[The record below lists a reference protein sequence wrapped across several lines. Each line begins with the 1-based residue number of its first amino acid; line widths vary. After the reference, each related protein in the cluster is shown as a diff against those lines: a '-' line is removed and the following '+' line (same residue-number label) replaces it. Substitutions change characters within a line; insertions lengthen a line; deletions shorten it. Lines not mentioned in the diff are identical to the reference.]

1 MYIPFLVMYIALNIV
16 TALHF
21 VIEEDFTMH
30 TKNFSTAI
38 YFSEYEINYLSQ
50 NNLWDFLEEQFQWI
64 LQRAPIKKIYLE
76 THRSGHYVSKDD
88 LLKMKALCHKYNL
101 ETVGG
106 ITLTTKITDYRE
118 GLFTTYCYSN
128 PQHLE
133 EIKAIVR
140 YTSQLFDSYIIDDF
154 FFTHCKCEL
163 CIEGKKDLSWMQYRT
178 KLLKKVSKEI
188 IIKESKSVNPNVQVI
203 IKYPNWY
210 EEYQQSGY
218 NLEMG
223 TTLFDGIYTGTET
236 RDAAHTQQNLQRYS
250 SYFTMRYLEN
260 TRPNG
265 NMGGWFDTLDC
276 SYNLNSVAEQAYL
289 TLFSKAKEATIY
301 SLGTVL
307 LQDAIAIPLLG
318 YVFEDM
324 DQLMPQLGNPIGAS
338 TYKPFHSSGE
348 NYLHGTLGMLG
359 IPFEPTPYFPFEAS
373 TLFLT
378 ASAACDKDIIHKLK
392 MYMKENHTLILT
404 SGFVKAMEDKGL
416 EELIDIKVTNNKMSA
431 NQFGVG
437 WYSCA
442 YDQYCASGEF
452 LSFPILEFATNDT
465 QNTISALT
473 HNKSYPILLQTHYH
487 NSEVYVLNIPDEY
500 GALEKLPQPVL
511 DYIRKLFIKDFGLE
525 INGPTPFSLFLYDNN
540 TVILYNFTDH
550 VGEYQISLNHDT
562 DTLVDLDTQFFP
574 SNSSNESEQTITLKI
589 NAHRFKV
596 LKRISN

>member
-1 MYIPFLVMYIALNIV
+1 
-16 TALHF
+16 
-21 VIEEDFTMH
+21 MH
-30 TKNFSTAI
+30 TQTFSTAL
-38 YFSEYEINYLSQ
+38 YFNEYEINYLSQ
-50 NNLWDFLEEQFQWI
+50 NNLWDLLEEQFQWI

-76 THRSGHYVSKDD
+76 THRSGNYVSKDD

-101 ETVGG
+101 ETAGG
-106 ITLTTKITDYRE
+106 ITLTSKITDYHE

-128 PQHLE
+128 PAHLE

-140 YTSQLFDSYIIDDF
+140 YTAQLFDTYIIDDF
-154 FFTHCKCEL
+154 FFTHCKCER
-163 CIEGKKDLSWMQYRT
+163 CIEGKKDLSWVQYRT
-178 KLLKKVSKEI
+178 QLLRKVSEEI
-188 IIKESKSVNPNVQVI
+188 IIKESKVVNPNVQVI

-210 EEYQQSGY
+210 DEYQQSGY

-359 IPFEPTPYFPFEAS
+359 IPFEPTPYFPFEAN

-378 ASAACDKDIIHKLK
+378 ASAACDEDIIHKLK

-442 YDQYCASGEF
+442 YDQYCTSGKA
-452 LSFPILEFATNDT
+452 LTFPILEFATNDT

-500 GALEKLPQPVL
+500 GSLEKLPQDVL
-511 DYIRKLFIKDFGLE
+511 NYIRKLCLKDFNLE
-525 INGPTPFSLFLYDNN
+525 INGPAPFSVFLYDNQ
-540 TVILYNFTDH
+540 TIILYNFTDY
-550 VGEYQISLNHDT
+550 VGEYSLIVNNNCCK
-562 DTLVDLDTQFFP
+562 LQVLDN
-574 SNSSNESEQTITLKI
+574 NSSITDDVIRSKNTLYCKI
-589 NAHRFKV
+589 RSHRFKV
-596 LKRISN
+596 LKIVPN